1 MLFRSRSVLLTG
13 AALAL
18 MLTSAARAEI
28 PNNTLKLGVLT
39 DLSGFAADSTGPG
52 SVVAAKLA
60 VEDFKAEKPDLKVEV
75 IQADHQN
82 KADIGGALAEFL
94 RGSKGP
100 TPSVEEAARHLG
112 LSKRTLNR
120 RLAEQNLNFSL
131 ILDQSRRQRAE
142 KLLLMH
148 EGMSIEAIGELLGYA
163 ETASFTRAFKRWN
176 GTAPLRFRRQR
187 LADFDA
193 AH

>member
-1 MLFRSRSVLLTG
+1 
-13 AALAL
+13 

-82 KADIGGALAEFL
+82 KADIGGALARRWVDVEKVDFIHDVPSPRSRA
-94 RGSKGP
+94 RGAGGC
-100 TPSVEEAARHLG
+100 ARH
-112 LSKRTLNR
+112 
-120 RLAEQNLNFSL
+120 A
-131 ILDQSRRQRAE
+131 
-142 KLLLMH
+142 
-148 EGMSIEAIGELLGYA
+148 
-163 ETASFTRAFKRWN
+163 
-176 GTAPLRFRRQR
+176 
-187 LADFDA
+187 
-193 AH
+193 